1 MTGRVPVPVV
11 RTLMRP
17 LTESVFHR
25 SFVNASKGDAQRAQ
39 LPDLSGIDWD
49 QRDLIG
55 WQDPKRPQRY
65 YVSLELDGE
74 IATLL
79 LRGAENPPSRKLLCA
94 WCEDLADGIRA
105 ASFVAPLGGE
115 AGRRGNTVGTMI
127 CADFRCSRNV
137 RREPP
142 PYELRT
148 QDPALIA
155 YHREQKIAGL
165 RERSTRFVRAV
176 SQG

>member
-1 MTGRVPVPVV
+1 MNT
-11 RTLMRP
+11 
-17 LTESVFHR
+17 LTESQLR
-25 SFVNASKGDAQRAQ
+25 DAFVNASKGEAKRAMI
-39 LPDLSGIDWD
+39 PDLDQIDFTRLD
-49 QRDLIG
+49 YLG
-55 WQDPKRPQRY
+55 WQDAKKPRNHY
-65 YVSLELDGE
+65 IALELDGQV
-74 IATLL
+74 AALL
-79 LRGAENPPSRKLLCA
+79 LRGPENPPAKKLLCA
-94 WCEDLADGIRA
+94 WCEDIVDGVHA
-105 ASFVAPLGGE
+105 ASFVAPLAG
-115 AGRRGNTVGTMI
+115 ASGRRGNTVGTAI